1 MVQVL
6 CYHLDVSCDPWKT
19 VVFMCSLHCL
29 SEISEDTWDSSLSK
43 WFRHELH
50 DPRGPRNFSHQRN
63 KNCKLPADLTDQHRC
78 HKLRFSHD
86 SVFLV
91 SFGKLHTHMFAKRPA
106 ESLVC
111 YVLFLIPQRINGAH
125 TYFLNCS
132 VLLGTVSSPYLHLWM
147 CWFRMAKPGQTF
159 SQKILLSE
167 PVSRTAMFRSN
178 FCAAVRLSE
187 AEVWQERIAR
197 MGFLED
203 VDSRQVV
210 FNMYSCMTLWFLW

>member
-1 MVQVL
+1 MYKIWKNPVL
-6 CYHLDVSCDPWKT
+6 HGSSAILWLRIFHVKCKT

-29 SEISEDTWDSSLSK
+29 MWEYQKTPEIRHFPSGFAWGFTIRGAQGMHLTSK
-43 WFRHELH
+43 I
-50 DPRGPRNFSHQRN
+50 
-63 KNCKLPADLTDQHRC
+63 NCKLPADLTDQHRC
-78 HKLRFSHD
+78 HKLRFSWFCFPRRALANCNSHVCKMT
-86 SVFLV
+86 SWK
-91 SFGKLHTHMFAKRPA
+91 FGMLCFVPY
-106 ESLVC
+106 SPPV
-111 YVLFLIPQRINGAH
+111 NGAH
-125 TYFLNCS
+125 IYFLNCS

-147 CWFRMAKPGQTF
+147 HWFRMAKPCQTF

-210 FNMYSCMTLWFLW
+210 FNN